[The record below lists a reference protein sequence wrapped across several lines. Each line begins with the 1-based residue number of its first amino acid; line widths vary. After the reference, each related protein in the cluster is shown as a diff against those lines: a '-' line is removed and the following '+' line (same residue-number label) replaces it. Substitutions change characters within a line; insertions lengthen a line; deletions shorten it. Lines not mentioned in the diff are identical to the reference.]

1 VERFPN
7 NNDLH
12 TFITGVNWEMAT
24 EYERIRRRA
33 LEDPGTA
40 GDQGEENWAT
50 LLREWLPPYLQ
61 IVTKGRILNAQGE
74 AGPQVDVLVLSP
86 AYPKRLLDKKLYLA
100 GGVEAAFECKI
111 TLEARHIEKA
121 VENAAKIRRLL
132 PKRTGTPY
140 KELNSPIIYGLL
152 AHSHSWKGAASTPV
166 DNVTDNL
173 WESDRNHA
181 AHPREMLDLLC
192 VADLAAWAVRKV
204 TGEGL
209 LPGQK
214 PGHLTTEEPYAET
227 TLIWSAPQ
235 VDPPFSRDVL
245 DFHRIEGQT
254 PIGSML
260 TDLLARLAWR
270 HPSLEDLATFFIG
283 AQLRGPGAGYV
294 RQWPYDEIYS
304 TEVRKRVGRKQLN
317 VDPWSEWGW
326 MFPTLLGEFQTTRY
340 R

>member
-61 IVTKGRILNAQGE
+61 IVTKGRILNARGQ

-121 VENAAKIRRLL
+121 AENAAKIRRLL
-132 PKRTGTPY
+132 SKRRGTPY
-140 KELNSPIIYGLL
+140 KELNSPLIYGLL
-152 AHSHSWKGAASTPV
+152 AHSHYWKGAASTPI
-166 DNVTDNL
+166 DNVTDKL

-204 TGEGL
+204 TGEGF
-209 LPGQK
+209 LPGQTA
-214 PGHLTTEEPYAET
+214 GYATTEEPYAET
-227 TLIWSAPQ
+227 TLSWSAPQ
-235 VDPPFSRDVL
+235 VDPPFSRTVL
-245 DFHRIEGQT
+245 DFHRMEGQT

-270 HPSLEDLATFFIG
+270 HPSIKDMATFFFS
-283 AQLRGPGAGYV
+283 AQLRGQGGGYV
-294 RQWPYDEIYS
+294 RRWPYDEIYS
-304 TEVRKRVGRKQLN
+304 AEVRERVERKQLN
-317 VDPWSEWGW
+317 VTPWSEWGW
-326 MFPTLLGEFQTTRY
+326 MFPVPF
-340 R
+340 